1 MQKKTTYIQVIT
13 LLRGL
18 AALMVCLYHFIC
30 TTTDY
35 ITDEI
40 TLNIFHFGEL
50 GVSMFFMISG
60 IVLPL
65 SMINSNYKT
74 SSWKSFLLK
83 RIIRIEPPYLL
94 AVLLVLTGLFI
105 LIK

>member
-1 MQKKTTYIQVIT
+1 MSTLNSKNIICKKKIAYIPVIT

-30 TTTDY
+30 KTTDY

-50 GVSMFFMISG
+50 GVSMFFYDFWYC
-60 IVLPL
+60 V
-65 SMINSNYKT
+65 T
-74 SSWKSFLLK
+74 
-83 RIIRIEPPYLL
+83 
-94 AVLLVLTGLFI
+94 FI
-105 LIK
+105 HDK